1 MPSGENEPG
10 GETDAGMTNWPPPQ
24 TPTTGIPADAPGT
37 GAPVPTG
44 APGTGAPVP
53 AGAPGTGAPVP
64 GAPIPGAPIPGA
76 PVPPASGPP
85 GQGPPAAF
93 PPGPPPSPPPPSPW
107 PVAPVRRRGSG
118 TYPIDVGVDVPDRIA
133 RWRPILQWILA
144 LPLYLLLYVLRIV
157 AAICVF
163 IGWFVALFTGELP
176 DGLANLIA
184 GYYRLY
190 WRTTS
195 YSLFLRDKYPSF
207 ALAMG
212 YADPGDDPAW
222 FDVQRPAKLSRLS
235 VLLRIILVIP
245 QLIALFFIGIVLY
258 FAVVLAFFIVII
270 MGRWPDGLRD
280 FVVGANRWVL
290 RVDAW
295 FWLMAGPYPPF
306 SLT

>member
-1 MPSGENEPG
+1 MSSGEDGPG
-10 GETDAGMTNWPPPQ
+10 GQGDPGMTNWPPPQ
-24 TPTTGIPADAPGT
+24 VPAPET
-37 GAPVPTG
+37 
-44 APGTGAPVP
+44 P
-53 AGAPGTGAPVP
+53 AGAPQAGATAGGATIPAAAPPVAPVPGAPVP
-64 GAPIPGAPIPGA
+64 GAPVPGAPVPGA
-76 PVPPASGPP
+76 PVPPSSTPP
-85 GQGPPAAF
+85 GQGPPPPF
-93 PPGPPPSPPPPSPW
+93 PPGPQGGPPPAAPW
-107 PVAPVRRRGSG
+107 PGAPVGRRGTG

-133 RWRPILQWILA
+133 RWRPIVQWILA
-144 LPLYLLLYVLRIV
+144 IPLYILLYVLRIV

-163 IGWFVALFTGELP
+163 IGWFVALFTAELP

-195 YSLFLRDKYPSF
+195 YSLFLREKYPSF

-222 FDVQRPAKLSRLS
+222 FDVQRPARLSRLS

-245 QLIALFFIGIVLY
+245 QMIALY
-258 FAVVLAFFIVII
+258 FAVILAFFVVII
-270 MGRWPDGLRD
+270 MGRWPDGLRE

-295 FWLMAGPYPPF
+295 FWLMADPYPPF